1 MNPDDVAPM
10 VVAVVFFTMVG
21 LVLLLRPIATK
32 LGKYLEV
39 LAEERRRHLAQEPIG
54 RDDAAR
60 MVSLMDSLD
69 QRLRQIEERQ
79 DFTDKLLVDRSK
91 THV

>member
-1 MNPDDVAPM
+1 MDPTDVAPM
-10 VVAVVFFTMVG
+10 VVMVTGLLVTG
-21 LVLLLRPIATK
+21 LVLLLRPISTR

-39 LAEERRRHLAQEPIG
+39 LAEERRRHLAQEPMG
-54 RDDAAR
+54 REDAAR

-79 DFTDKLLVDRSK
+79 DFTDKLLVDRTK
-91 THV
+91 TRA

>member
-1 MNPDDVAPM
+1 MNPNDVAPM
-10 VVAVVFFTMVG
+10 VIGVVFFIVTG
-21 LVLLLRPIATK
+21 LVLLLRPISAR

-60 MVSLMDSLD
+60 MVNLMDSLD